1 MTDRSRKI
9 AMDRRRF
16 LTAIGATALTAPL
29 LNSLPSLAQSADEKR
44 YLVLLFTS
52 NGIIRHKWGADV
64 TGPGPGEFT
73 LRPFLEKLTPF
84 KDKLIVLDGLAAKA
98 AQGSHEAG
106 MASLWTGTISSGQLA
121 TGKSID
127 QLVAEQCGAGT
138 AFKSIELMARA
149 PEDYQGRSVQTRMC
163 YSGDQQ
169 PLDPRDEPHA
179 AFDSLFAGVS
189 AMPAMPGDPLAP
201 PPPDRNRIIRQNLLS
216 HLDGE
221 LGELA
226 PRLCNEDRHQLDAL
240 REGWN
245 SLATRLNAP
254 ISVGGSAACSPS
266 TPVDDP
272 MLTGLPLAARQ
283 QMDILAM
290 ALACDLTRVASL
302 QYSHALSPAVFS
314 FLGQQETHHDLSH
327 QQPQPYQVMDLTAPT
342 AAEQAQY
349 APVWDK
355 LTAINVWYSEQVAYL
370 AQRLAEIPYGDR
382 TLLDQTAICWGN
394 ELDNG
399 SSHDHVNHPFVIVGG
414 AGGKLKTGQVLKF
427 AKDARAHND
436 LLVTLAA
443 AMGCGGI
450 TEVGEPMYNT
460 GPIAELLV

>member
-1 MTDRSRKI
+1 MTNRLRRI
-9 AMDRRRF
+9 AMDRRKF
-16 LTAIGATALTAPL
+16 LTAIGATALTAPM
-29 LNSLPSLAQSADEKR
+29 LNSLPSLAQSAEEKR

-64 TGPGPGEFT
+64 TGPGVGEFT
-73 LRPFLEKLTPF
+73 LRPFLDKLTPF
-84 KDKLIVLDGLAAKA
+84 KDKMIILDGLEAKA

-106 MASLWTGTISSGQLA
+106 MASLWTGSISSGQLA
-121 TGKSID
+121 NSKSID
-127 QLVAEQCGAGT
+127 QIVAEQCGAGT

-163 YSGDQQ
+163 YSDAQQ
-169 PLDPRDEPHA
+169 PLDPRDDPHA

-189 AMPAMPGDPLAP
+189 AMPATPAMPGAP
-201 PPPDRNRIIRQNLLS
+201 PPLDRNRVIRQNLLA

-221 LGELA
+221 LGALA

-254 ISVGGSAACSPS
+254 VTVGGGAACAPM

-272 MLTGLPLAARQ
+272 MLQGLPLAARQ

-302 QYSHALSPAVFS
+302 QYSHALSPAIFPW
-314 FLGQQETHHDLSH
+314 LGQAETHHDLSH
-327 QQPQPYQVMDLTAPT
+327 QQPQPYQVVDLNAPT
-342 AAEQAQY
+342 AAEQAQH

-355 LTAINVWYSEQVAYL
+355 LTAINVWYAEQVAYL
-370 AQRLAEIPYGDR
+370 AQRLSEIPYGDR

-399 SSHDHVNHPFVIVGG
+399 SSHDHVNHPFVIIGG
-414 AGGKLKTGQVLKF
+414 AGGKLKTGQVLSFPKN
-427 AKDARAHND
+427 ARAHND
-436 LLVTLAA
+436 LLVTLAS
-443 AMGCGGI
+443 AMGCSGISSVGEAMYNAGPI
-450 TEVGEPMYNT
+450 TEML
-460 GPIAELLV
+460 A